1 MTSIAKSKTRLLFD
15 LLINKKDR
23 KSLIKIFSEL
33 IQLFILHRRNPS
45 YYFGRHLYRS
55 NRTNIRDYIPN
66 KLLWSMDPVFNEAAL
81 IPVLDN
87 KLFFN
92 YYYGSLNI
100 NIPKILIF
108 NHGKQFVVNN
118 ESVEVKDSAAFE
130 NIVGDLVKNKSNS
143 ASVFIKKTYSS
154 YGGAN
159 TYRISTDQLPLSKS
173 KWDELY
179 KTISCSAYLFQETI
193 RQHPQLNVINP
204 SCINTIRFDT
214 FIDEKG
220 NVEIMSAYLRT
231 SSNNLHADNG
241 SLGGCLVGIE
251 LETGKLKNVGYTSFT
266 KAGGKILTEH
276 PVTKIVFEDFAIP
289 YFEESKKLVIRA
301 AGLIPGLRLI
311 GWDVATGITGPILV
325 EGNCGYDISINDL
338 AFGGYARNQVFMK
351 ALNEF
356 KRLN

>member
-1 MTSIAKSKTRLLFD
+1 METQNKKRLLFN
-15 LLINKKDR
+15 LLMNKRDR
-23 KSLIKIFSEL
+23 KSLLKIFSEL
-33 IQLFILHRRNPS
+33 IQLFIVYRRIPS

-81 IPVLDN
+81 VPILDN

-92 YYYGSLNI
+92 YFYGPLNI
-100 NIPKILIF
+100 NIPKILMF

-118 ESVEVKDSAAFE
+118 ESVELKDARAFE
-130 NIVGDLVKNKSNS
+130 KIVEDLVNTKSAS

-159 TYRISTDQLPLSKS
+159 TYRISANQPAYSRTE
-173 KWDELY
+173 WDDLY
-179 KTISCSAYLFQETI
+179 KTLSGSSYLFQETI
-193 RQHPQLNVINP
+193 RQHPQMDLINP

-214 FIDEKG
+214 FIDDKG
-220 NVEIMSAYLRT
+220 NIEIMSAYLRT

-241 SLGGCLVGIE
+241 SLGGCFIGIE
-251 LETGKLKNVGYTSFT
+251 LESGKLKKVGYTSFT

-276 PVTKIVFEDFAIP
+276 PISKIAFENFAIP
-289 YFEESKKLVIRA
+289 HFEESKRLVLKA

-311 GWDVATGITGPILV
+311 GWDVATGISGPILI
-325 EGNCGYDISINDL
+325 EGNCGYDISVNDL
-338 AFGGYARNQVFMK
+338 AYGGYSRNPVFMK
-351 ALNEF
+351 AFNEF